1 MRSKRLRFLASALV
15 VAAVASSI
23 APASEGPARAE
34 RRKGLMLGAD
44 AGSPTKASEAAVDG
58 ALEWLARSQRPDGHW
73 DGEEKFK
80 RDDPGM
86 NTDPGVTGLAL
97 LALLAAGNSEVS
109 GAYSDN
115 VRRGVRWLIS
125 KQEPDGAIGMDYEG
139 HLGYH
144 HAIAGLALAEACGM
158 SPKVRFTRVAA
169 QVAVDYSVR
178 VHQSPKGGW
187 RYLPRQ
193 TDDVSVTGWFVQ
205 QLSAATKAGLK
216 VDGRGLRGAVAF
228 LDACA
233 RPDGKFSYQR
243 ERRPTP
249 CMTAVGMHC
258 RQLTGRKRA
267 DPRLT
272 RAAGY
277 LAENLPE
284 WQGGGVN
291 FYYWYHGTLAMYHH
305 GGGHWL
311 AWGQVIRET
320 LVRRQRKGKPAI
332 DGSWDPIG
340 SWCGQ
345 GGRVYATAMAA
356 LCLEVSYRQS
366 RIRR

>member
-1 MRSKRLRFLASALV
+1 MRSKRLRLLALALV

-23 APASEGPARAE
+23 APASPGPTRAE
-34 RRKGLMLGAD
+34 RRKALKLGAD
-44 AGSPTKASEAAVDG
+44 AGSPTKESEAAVDG
-58 ALEWLARSQRPDGHW
+58 ALEWLARSQQPDGHW
-73 DGEEKFK
+73 DGEGKFE
-80 RDDPGM
+80 RGDPGM

-109 GAYSDN
+109 GACSDN

-125 KQEPDGAIGMDYEG
+125 KQERDGAIGRGYEG

-144 HAIAGLALAEACGM
+144 HAIAGLALVEACGM
-158 SPKVRFTRVAA
+158 SPKVRFTRLAA
-169 QVAVDYSVR
+169 QGAVDYSVR

-187 RYLPRQ
+187 RYNPKQ
-193 TDDVSVTGWFVQ
+193 SGDVSVTGWFVQ
-205 QLSAATKAGLK
+205 QLSAAVKAGLK
-216 VDGRGLRGAVAF
+216 VDGKGLRGAAAF
-228 LDACA
+228 LDTCA
-233 RPDGKFSYQR
+233 KPDGKVSYQR
-243 ERRPTP
+243 GRSPTP

-258 RQLTGRKRA
+258 WQLMGRKRT
-267 DPRLT
+267 DRRLT

-305 GGGHWL
+305 GGRHWL
-311 AWGQVIRET
+311 AWGQAIRET
-320 LVRRQRKGKPAI
+320 LVKRQRKGEPAI
-332 DGSWDPIG
+332 DGSWDPVG
-340 SWCGQ
+340 AWCGQ